1 MDSQHDS
8 LKERVAKFP
17 KKPGVYLMRDAEDE
31 VIYVGKA
38 KDLRARVKTYFTGAD
53 GRYQIEFLMRRVEKI
68 ETIVSESEQRAF
80 LLERDLISK
89 YKPRYNIRLKDDKA
103 YLSIRIDENEA
114 WPRLTLVRK
123 IVQDGARYF
132 GPYTFSYELRNLL
145 EIINRTLPLRT
156 CSNTIFYN
164 RQRPCLEYQIKR
176 CAGPCCLQVDPEEYR
191 TWVKHAMQILE
202 GKTEIVEDELEKLM
216 NLAAEDLRFEDASLY
231 RDRLELLKKFKH
243 GAELIS
249 SRGENRDVFAIY
261 REEKLA
267 ALSVLMV
274 RNGRVVDNKNYSFPL
289 VEVSNQDIIESSIE
303 QFYGSDREVPE
314 EIIIGIQIDNL
325 EFQEQRLKE
334 LKGTSVKFV
343 IPKRG
348 IKYRLLGLAQ
358 VNAHEHFIATFNAE
372 ERYREVSE
380 NLAKLFQLSQIPRK
394 IECVDISN
402 LQGSNIVGAHVVFF
416 DGVPDKKNYRRY
428 KISNQGKPDDFS
440 AIYEVVYRRLTKS
453 LETGDFPDLLII
465 DGGLGQLNAAIK
477 AREDAGVKLE
487 LIGLAKMRSEKLEKA
502 KKKEKKPERVFLEGE
517 ETSIALDPNSE
528 VTKLLQRIRDEAHRY
543 VITFHRKSR
552 SKRVIAS
559 KLDGIYGLGQER
571 KTRLLK
577 KFGSIENIACASAEE
592 LAKAGRMPKSLAQ
605 KVLREL
611 TLKN

>member
-303 QFYGSDREVPE
+303 QFYGSDREIPE

-559 KLDGIYGLGQER
+559 KLDGI
-571 KTRLLK
+571 
-577 KFGSIENIACASAEE
+577 
-592 LAKAGRMPKSLAQ
+592 
-605 KVLREL
+605 
-611 TLKN
+611 